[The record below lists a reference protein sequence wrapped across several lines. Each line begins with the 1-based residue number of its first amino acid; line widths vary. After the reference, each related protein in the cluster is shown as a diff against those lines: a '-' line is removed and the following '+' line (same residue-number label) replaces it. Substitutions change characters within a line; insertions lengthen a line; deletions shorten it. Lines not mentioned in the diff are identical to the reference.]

1 MSGQV
6 PRVYMSGS
14 TPVLRNLALSL
25 AQHSKQPNPVPNI
38 ILLLKDNLKLNRFLE
53 QGSYLS
59 SSLSAGNAQSNLR
72 KQFMASCEPPKFAN
86 GHIAPIENLIISDS
100 TYFDFKSNIKKY
112 SQCLNNDEHPSNV
125 LLLNPGL
132 DTVRYYETQWL
143 KQNLNANL
151 FVATTQPGVFSKVGE
166 FLSVKNKDVLAPLT
180 LQISQINK
188 VIEVEEENSHSDQA
202 PEASSTTRDDA
213 QNETSANVLSFDA
226 QKEHEDYEE
235 NFLQL
240 KAKNPLLDLIDAT
253 SKEIPQQLIATRKS
267 YEHFLIEELE
277 KLCISSCVGAM
288 NVIFDENNMCL
299 LKTSNNLEGIWNRMT
314 AEFSHLVAQMYPNL
328 SYAFSNERMN
338 NLILKYL
345 NENKNSTLPMQ
356 QELNTHKKYN
366 SIHRSSGL
374 LVRMASFNKLSLPT
388 TELIYNMAKSKINL
402 KNL

>member
-14 TPVLRNLALSL
+14 TPVLKNLALSL
-25 AQHSKQPNPVPNI
+25 AQHSKQPKPVPNI

-53 QGSYLS
+53 QGSYVS
-59 SSLSAGNAQSNLR
+59 STLNAGNVQSHLR

-86 GHIAPIENLIISDS
+86 GHIAPIENLIISDF
-100 TYFDFKSNIKKY
+100 TYFDFKNNIKKY
-112 SQCLNNDEHPSNV
+112 SQCLNNDERPSNV

-132 DTVRYYETQWL
+132 DTVNYYETQWS

-151 FVATTQPGVFSKVGE
+151 FVGTTQPGAFSKAGE
-166 FLSVKNKDVLAPLT
+166 FLTVKNKNILAPLT

-188 VIEVEEENSHSDQA
+188 VIELEQENTRADEIQETSSTKEDNSQK
-202 PEASSTTRDDA
+202 EASTA
-213 QNETSANVLSFDA
+213 VLSPSF
-226 QKEHEDYEE
+226 QKKQEDYEE
-235 NFLQL
+235 TFLQL

-253 SKEIPQQLIATRKS
+253 SKELPQQLIVTRKS

-277 KLCISSCVGAM
+277 KVCISSCVGAM

-314 AEFSHLVAQMYPNL
+314 AEFSHLVARMYPHL

-366 SIHRSSGL
+366 SVHRSSGL
-374 LVRMASFNKLSLPT
+374 LVRMASFIKLPLPT